1 LNSDSVLIALPI
13 LITNLIWNLTIK
25 TNYMIEVQ
33 SQLNKIES
41 FLPKIHVTNEKVSKA
56 SVGWHLE
63 HSLLILNGSLKGLT
77 MTNPDNYN
85 PKSSI
90 KKFVFLNFGLIP
102 RGKIKSPKQF
112 IPLETPTK
120 ESVEK
125 FLNLAKE
132 RLEAVKNL
140 SAKSYITHPFLGD
153 LDKKAT
159 LIFLRLHTNHHL
171 KIVDDILKH

>member
-1 LNSDSVLIALPI
+1 MELEKLL
-13 LITNLIWNLTIK
+13 
-25 TNYMIEVQ
+25 Q
-33 SQLNKIES
+33 KIES
-41 FLPKIHVTNEKVSKA
+41 LLPEIDKENEKVSKA

-77 MTNPDNYN
+77 MTNPQNYK

-90 KKFVFLNFGLIP
+90 KKFIFINFGIIP

-112 IPLETPTK
+112 IPLEIPTK
-120 ESVEK
+120 KNLEK
-125 FLNLAKE
+125 LLNLGKE

-140 SAKSYITHPFLGD
+140 PSKSYITHPFLGD

-159 LIFLRLHTNHHL
+159 LKFLGLHTNHHL
-171 KIVDDILKH
+171 KIIGDILKY